1 MATKRDYRAA
11 LNAIGNAMN
20 AIERFVEGLG
30 SAAELQSD
38 DKTASAVIQKLE
50 LIGQCARSLPADWR
64 ERHAAIP
71 WASFI
76 AMQERLIEEYYAVDY
91 SLIWQTIKRDLP
103 NLKPVLQAII
113 AELTSECDK

>member
-1 MATKRDYRAA
+1 MARTRDYR
-11 LNAIGNAMN
+11 LVLQAILDAVE

-30 SAAELQSD
+30 SAAELEED
-38 DKTASAVIQKLE
+38 DKTASAVIRKLE

-64 ERHAAIP
+64 KRHAAIP

-76 AMQERLIEEYYAVDY
+76 AMHERLIEQYYAVDY
-91 SLIWQTIKRDLP
+91 SLIWETIKREIP
-103 NLKPVLQAII
+103 KLKPVLQAII